1 MVNRENFND
10 LKLVSSYEYNVDNI
24 NYTMSKINA

>member
-1 MVNRENFND
+1 MANRENFND